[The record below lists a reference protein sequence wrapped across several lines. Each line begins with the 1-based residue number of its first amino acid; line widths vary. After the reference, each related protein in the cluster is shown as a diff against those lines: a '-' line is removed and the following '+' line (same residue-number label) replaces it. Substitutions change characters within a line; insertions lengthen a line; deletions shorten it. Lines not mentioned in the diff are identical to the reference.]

1 MSAGTGLRNWVMAAT
16 VAGLVGWWLAPLPE
30 PVPSLVKPRQ
40 DTWRLAPLPRRAD
53 QTSTA
58 AMVNSANFWGAS
70 AAAAA
75 ALAAAPSADP
85 RWRIAAVY
93 GAGKDRATLIQFLAK
108 DKQALHLR
116 VGDSL
121 PSGHRIVTIGDRDV
135 CVQIGR
141 KAYRL
146 GVERSGS

>member
-1 MSAGTGLRNWVMAAT
+1 MSAGPGLRNWVMAAA
-16 VAGLVGWWLAPLPE
+16 VAGLVGWWLAPLPD
-30 PVPSLVKPRQ
+30 PVPGLVKSRQ
-40 DTWRLAPLPRRAD
+40 DGWRLAPLPRRVD

-58 AMVNSANFWGAS
+58 AMVNSANFWGTS

-75 ALAAAPSADP
+75 ALAAAPIEDP
-85 RWRIAAVY
+85 RWRIAAIY
-93 GAGKDRATLIQFLAK
+93 GAGKDRATLIQFSAK
-108 DKQALHLR
+108 GKPAVHLR

-121 PSGHRIVTIGDRDV
+121 PSGHRIVSISDKEV
-135 CVQIGR
+135 CMQIGK

>member
-1 MSAGTGLRNWVMAAT
+1 
-16 VAGLVGWWLAPLPE
+16 
-30 PVPSLVKPRQ
+30 
-40 DTWRLAPLPRRAD
+40 
-53 QTSTA
+53 
-58 AMVNSANFWGAS
+58 MVNSANFWGAS